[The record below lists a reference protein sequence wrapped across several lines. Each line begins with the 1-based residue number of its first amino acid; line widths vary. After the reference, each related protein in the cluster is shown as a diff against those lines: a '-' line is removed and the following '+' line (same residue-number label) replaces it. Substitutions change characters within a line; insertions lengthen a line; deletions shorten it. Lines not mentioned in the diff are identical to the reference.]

1 MLKSEELA
9 GTVFYL
15 VRKDSFLI
23 LDYSGGAG
31 GGLKLQQRQAG
42 LWEKLMRRE
51 GVFLSPSRVTTKK
64 VQRLTCLRVQRL
76 CAGKTADQ
84 FIMYFI

>member
-31 GGLKLQQRQAG
+31 GGGWNYSKDKQDCGKSWCEEKVFSYLQVG
-42 LWEKLMRRE
+42 
-51 GVFLSPSRVTTKK
+51 
-64 VQRLTCLRVQRL
+64 
-76 CAGKTADQ
+76 
-84 FIMYFI
+84 